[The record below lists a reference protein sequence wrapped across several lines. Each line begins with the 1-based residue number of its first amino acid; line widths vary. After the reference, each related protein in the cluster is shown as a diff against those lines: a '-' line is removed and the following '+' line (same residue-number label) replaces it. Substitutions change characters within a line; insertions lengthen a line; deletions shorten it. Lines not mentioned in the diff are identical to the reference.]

1 MSWSDG
7 TSLSFMLLRGS
18 WLARFPGEHSLA
30 LGTRGLHDESPLGF
44 GGLWSG
50 EHVNFL
56 LPYQAHF
63 RAVQIPR
70 PSQFEAVGRRW
81 SIGCAKGDDESVDAF
96 SHLKQ
101 IVERRSAPPHVSFC
115 SW

>member
-1 MSWSDG
+1 MYKRQAALFG
-7 TSLSFMLLRGS
+7 EEIHGVLRKEATVP
-18 WLARFPGEHSLA
+18 LAAFVAVSYTHLDVYKRQ
-30 LGTRGLHDESPLGF
+30 
-44 GGLWSG
+44 
-50 EHVNFL
+50 HVNFL